1 MQSMRDAGEKPDA
14 ANQTVIS
21 RVNKSSPAHSKQ
33 EAVQDSNLLCGIM
46 DFIMPVTSDDIF
58 QDMGLPPKP
67 LQEPEPAEK
76 EPPKPQV
83 VKI

>member
-1 MQSMRDAGEKPDA
+1 
-14 ANQTVIS
+14 
-21 RVNKSSPAHSKQ
+21 
-33 EAVQDSNLLCGIM
+33 M

-83 VKI
+83 VKIEETSE